1 MNTEQ
6 QSAIPNPQSPIGES
20 AIKGFIQAGG
30 RSSRMKRDKAWL
42 EIDGVPMIEWAVAA
56 VKPAA
61 GRLGII
67 VNAANPQIEQYER
80 LAESCDARLIFDLHE
95 HLGPLGGIH
104 TALAHCG
111 AGESA
116 LILACDLPFITT
128 EFLSFLC
135 DVHQTQNPQSESVPR
150 AVASGSP
157 SMCGLRKR
165 RSLPLAVLTRKS
177 ITVPLDQS
185 DRLQPLAAIYDQ
197 SLEATVEQMLA
208 ANELRVGL
216 LYSRVSTRQ
225 VGFFEFA
232 HLRDAERFF
241 INVNTPE
248 EYRGALRRI
257 S

>member
-1 MNTEQ
+1 MNIERKSPTLNL
-6 QSAIPNPQSPIGES
+6 QSAVR
-20 AIKGFIQAGG
+20 GFIQAGG

-42 EIDGVPMIEWAVAA
+42 EIDGVTMIERVVAA
-56 VKPAA
+56 AKPAS

-67 VNAANPQIEQYER
+67 VNAANPQVGRYER
-80 LAESCDARLIFDLHE
+80 LAESCGARLIFDLHE

-111 AGESA
+111 AARSA

-135 DVHQTQNPQSESVPR
+135 DLHPTRDQQSAIRDPQYENPQSAIRNPQ
-150 AVASGSP
+150 
-157 SMCGLRKR
+157 
-165 RSLPLAVLTRKS
+165 S

-185 DRLQPLAAIYDQ
+185 DRPQPLAAIYDQ
-197 SLEATVEQMLA
+197 SLEAVVRQSLA
-208 ANELRVGL
+208 ANELKVDL
-216 LYSRVSTRQ
+216 LYSRVSTRR
-225 VGFFEFA
+225 VGFAEFS

-248 EYRGALRRI
+248 EHQAALSRI

>member
-1 MNTEQ
+1 MNTERHPTFRIPH
-6 QSAIPNPQSPIGES
+6 SAFRIPQSNDPQS
-20 AIKGFIQAGG
+20 VIKGFIQAGG

-42 EIDGVPMIEWAVAA
+42 EIEGVPMIERVVAA
-56 VKPAA
+56 ARPAVS
-61 GRLGII
+61 RLGII
-67 VNAANPQIEQYER
+67 VNAANPQVERYER
-80 LAESCDARLIFDLHE
+80 LAESCDTGLIFDLHE

-116 LILACDLPFITT
+116 LIMACDLPFITT
-128 EFLSFLC
+128 EFLTFLS
-135 DVHQTQNPQSESVPR
+135 DIHQTQNP
-150 AVASGSP
+150 
-157 SMCGLRKR
+157 
-165 RSLPLAVLTRKS
+165 RSAIRNPQS

-185 DRLQPLAAIYDQ
+185 NHLQPLAAIYNQ

-208 ANELRVGL
+208 VNELKVDR
-216 LYSRVSTRQ
+216 LYSRASTRQ
-225 VGFFEFA
+225 VGFAEFA

-248 EYRGALRRI
+248 EYQAALGRI

>member
-1 MNTEQ
+1 MNTERQ
-6 QSAIPNPQSPIGES
+6 SATRDPRSNNPRSAIRNPQSAIKES

-30 RSSRMKRDKAWL
+30 RSSRMKLDKAWL
-42 EIDGVPMIEWAVAA
+42 EIDGVPMIERAVAA
-56 VKPAA
+56 AKPAA

-67 VNAANPQIEQYER
+67 VNAANPQVGRYER
-80 LAESCDARLIFDLHE
+80 LAESCGARLIFDMHE

-104 TALAHCG
+104 TALTHCG

-128 EFLSFLC
+128 EFLWFLC
-135 DVHQTQNPQSESVPR
+135 DVHRGESPQSAIRNPQ
-150 AVASGSP
+150 
-157 SMCGLRKR
+157 
-165 RSLPLAVLTRKS
+165 S

-197 SLEATVEQMLA
+197 SLETVVRQALA
-208 ANELRVGL
+208 ANEFKVDL
-216 LYSRVSTRQ
+216 LYSRVSTRR
-225 VGFFEFA
+225 VGFEEFA

-248 EYRGALRRI
+248 EFQAALRRI

>member
-1 MNTEQ
+1 MDTEQ
-6 QSAIPNPQSPIGES
+6 QSAIKES
-20 AIKGFIQAGG
+20 AIWGFIQAGG
-30 RSSRMKRDKAWL
+30 RSSRMKLDKAWL
-42 EIDGVPMIEWAVAA
+42 DIDGVSMIERTVAA
-56 VKPAA
+56 AKPAA

-67 VNAANPQIEQYER
+67 VNAANPQIELYER

-104 TALAHCG
+104 TALTHCG
-111 AGESA
+111 AARSA

-135 DVHQTQNPQSESVPR
+135 NVHQGENPQSQ
-150 AVASGSP
+150 SP
-157 SMCGLRKR
+157 N
-165 RSLPLAVLTRKS
+165 PQS

-185 DRLQPLAAIYDQ
+185 NRLQPLAAIYDQ
-197 SLEATVEQMLA
+197 SLEAVVSQMLA
-208 ANELRVGL
+208 ADELKVDLLHSRVPTRRVGF
-216 LYSRVSTRQ
+216 V
-225 VGFFEFA
+225 EFS

-248 EYRGALRRI
+248 EYQVAVGRI